1 MTIDEVLVKKLP
13 NRIKY
18 KLYCISSLHF
28 RYITNFDNDLYA
40 YICHVL
46 NVIFVERKKFY
57 SKPEMKYKRKSN
69 ARERQRRGKSKED
82 MLLRS
87 K

>member
-28 RYITNFDNDLYA
+28 RYYA
-40 YICHVL
+40 YVCHVL

-69 ARERQRRGKSKED
+69 ARERQRRGRSKED